1 MGGVWAWSFVP
12 QVGVP
17 LPGQPEINSVFR
29 VKEAFFGAGAKIS
42 DPVENRRRDKKPKFL
57 SLFRSVRNR
66 FGSGATSQRR
76 SSAMNR
82 RLKRVE
88 YDK

>member
-1 MGGVWAWSFVP
+1 MGGVWAWPFVP

-17 LPGQPEINSVFR
+17 LPRQHEINSVFR

-42 DPVENRRRDKKPKFL
+42 DPVENRRRDKKTEILVSF
-57 SLFRSVRNR
+57 SVRIC
-66 FGSGATSQRR
+66 SGATSQRR